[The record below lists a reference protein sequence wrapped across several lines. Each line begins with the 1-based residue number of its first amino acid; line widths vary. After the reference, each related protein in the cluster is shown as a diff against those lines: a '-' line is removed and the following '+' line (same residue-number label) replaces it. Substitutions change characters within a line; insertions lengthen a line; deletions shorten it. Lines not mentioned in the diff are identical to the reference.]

1 MSVGAVGLDFGSLRS
16 VIAVAKKGG
25 VEILANEG
33 DYYIYNVKVLTEKQ
47 IMLLDM
53 EQLKD
58 S

>member
-33 DYYIYNVKVLTEKQ
+33 DHYIYNVKVLTEKQ